1 MRHGKERLWAL
12 VMAFVLLLSN
22 FALAEGEMATS
33 PDLSDE
39 PVLTCEHVFE
49 RKTDPAA
56 EREAFEP
63 INAWMHKYSAFIPVW
78 EECGKCGLRRNQSEE
93 LSRTENVPHIF
104 INGVCEQC
112 GQANLCT
119 HEKKTAVYD
128 PDGPV
133 EYTPL
138 DEQSHTLRYDAT
150 LRYRCMTCR
159 EEWYDAATPVQ
170 HVEETAAHNFS
181 DSGQCICGYTAQV
194 QQEPCKHENRGE
206 FSMMDGSVAFVD
218 ATGHSITGRRLWF
231 EACEDCGLILSET
244 PVRIEENVTEKGPHL
259 FYLGLYCEVC
269 GYIPDPEDVPAYECD
284 HMETYERT
292 LTGDNGYTADDANHT
307 PASYVIVQ
315 TVCAND
321 ICGEVIEEKGTY
333 TPLENALPEPHAFED
348 GVCAVCGHA
357 CSHPN
362 ISNEE
367 SYSVYEYVPLDAWAH
382 TTNVY
387 NVTSGVCENCGLIL
401 SEQKTLV
408 DTFQTAHF
416 FWDGVCEDCG
426 TESICPHDMKRAVYG
441 PGLEEECVM
450 IDERTHSVTYDAE
463 PFYRCL
469 RCGVEWQD
477 ESLGTVHMTE
487 ISAHD
492 FDAQGVCYGCGFVNA
507 CAHEHLSEFYFLNY
521 SYDIEC
527 SSFTADTHTVS
538 AYRDVY
544 QCCEDCGMIWYDE
557 PIRVEPYTATEAH
570 QIDVAITGPQCTVCG
585 YIPTSG
591 TTIPEEGLPVYECS
605 HYDARRIFW
614 RVFAGEDGCMPVE
627 GTNTHIAAHTSVTQQ
642 VCGICS
648 GVLSEEIAYTPVEGA
663 AAQAHTYDENGA
675 CTACGYKHEHV
686 FENGVCAGCGAE
698 CGHESEPRR
707 HFVREEMKYSY
718 YTAWADHMDC
728 YLTWQLTCADCG
740 ADLGTVEE
748 LDFEDLSAHV
758 FVDGVCQNCGCENVC
773 PHDMKT
779 LRYDEPDAGDIAYE
793 AVDGKTHTLSYEVR
807 PYYYCARCATAWQ
820 DETLPVQR
828 VVEEREHVW
837 NTYTTFEEDGAVC
850 VECGYDRGYTPSTC
864 AHEHMTAYYEW
875 SDRTVERDV
884 NGHKITGCR
893 VSYPQC
899 ADCGEIWW
907 DQPAGV
913 DTEPYTETSAHV
925 YDDYHGALYC
935 PECGFT
941 LNLATAGP
949 EEGLPACVN
958 AETYSREVWTDAVR
972 AENAQT
978 HISGWLCARQE
989 VCAACCVVL
998 SEETEF
1004 VPDASAQSE
1013 PHTYANGICTACGA
1027 EEPDEPTQ
1035 PGETDEPTQP
1045 GETDEPTQPG
1055 ETDEPA
1061 QPDETDEPTQPGKT
1075 DEPEQPT
1082 PTPSAPVATP
1092 TPIPR
1097 PTATT
1102 PATVRPTMPVVSDIP
1117 IEQTPAPTPA
1127 PVYTQVPVTET
1138 VHGVKAE
1145 DNVPMAEALATI
1157 ADNIAAAGEA
1167 EGVAVGI
1174 EIVNAEKIV
1183 TAAEKAA
1190 LDALPVREQILTFL
1204 SVIGFEEQVNRT
1216 LETAGEILSEPA
1228 LALKAQIQERIAAM
1242 SEQEYA
1248 AFEAVLLESFP
1259 QEAIEIDGEE
1269 YIFFIIELEVRVG
1282 DSVRIERYGFRR
1294 EGDEWIFAQLEIAG

>member
-150 LRYRCMTCR
+150 PRYRCMTCR
-159 EEWYDAATPVQ
+159 EEWYDAAAPAQ

-181 DSGQCICGYTAQV
+181 DSGQCICGHTTQA

-367 SYSVYEYVPLDAWAH
+367 SYSVYEIVPFDAGAH

-387 NVTSGVCENCGLIL
+387 NVTSGVCENCGLFV
-401 SEQKTLV
+401 SDQKTLA
-408 DTFQTAHF
+408 DTFQT
-416 FWDGVCEDCG
+416 
-426 TESICPHDMKRAVYG
+426 
-441 PGLEEECVM
+441 
-450 IDERTHSVTYDAE
+450 
-463 PFYRCL
+463 
-469 RCGVEWQD
+469 
-477 ESLGTVHMTE
+477 
-487 ISAHD
+487 
-492 FDAQGVCYGCGFVNA
+492 
-507 CAHEHLSEFYFLNY
+507 
-521 SYDIEC
+521 
-527 SSFTADTHTVS
+527 
-538 AYRDVY
+538 
-544 QCCEDCGMIWYDE
+544 
-557 PIRVEPYTATEAH
+557 
-570 QIDVAITGPQCTVCG
+570 
-585 YIPTSG
+585 
-591 TTIPEEGLPVYECS
+591 
-605 HYDARRIFW
+605 
-614 RVFAGEDGCMPVE
+614 
-627 GTNTHIAAHTSVTQQ
+627 
-642 VCGICS
+642 
-648 GVLSEEIAYTPVEGA
+648 
-663 AAQAHTYDENGA
+663 AHTYDENGA

-698 CGHESEPRR
+698 CGHESEPLR

-728 YLTWQLTCADCG
+728 YATWQLTCADCG

-748 LDFEDLSAHV
+748 LEFEDLSAHV

-837 NTYTTFEEDGAVC
+837 REEYFSWEEDGAVC

-875 SDRTVERDV
+875 RDRTVEKDV
-884 NGHKITGCR
+884 NGHKITGYR
-893 VSYPQC
+893 VGYPQC

-925 YDDYHGALYC
+925 YDEVHGALYC

-1013 PHTYANGICTACGA
+1013 PHTYANGVCTACGA

-1061 QPDETDEPTQPGKT
+1061 QPDETDEPTQPGET
-1075 DEPEQPT
+1075 DEPDQPT

-1145 DNVPMAEALATI
+1145 DNVPMAEALATV

-1167 EGVAVGI
+1167 EGVAAGI

-1204 SVIGFEEQVNRT
+1204 SVIGFEEQVNRA

-1248 AFEAVLLESFP
+1248 AFEAVLLENFP